1 MLSIEREHTGAA
13 MYRVSDVLKPDFARS
28 WHEAVAIVQE
38 VASQLVPGG
47 TVPDADDLLF
57 DEAGEIQ
64 LGFGP
69 DAPQNPVRAL
79 GGLLTSLLDG
89 VDAPVGLRDLAA
101 SNAGPTPSHSSVP
114 SFQKALA
121 FYERPVR
128 ANDLQAIASRLRG
141 LPVESPESAFEQ
153 LRERVA
159 AKAQGQPEP
168 KPEPAAKRQPKVSR
182 HVAIAA
188 GVLALAVAGAF
199 MVYARPRYLADRAE
213 QKLADTISSGL
224 DKIGMADAPGA
235 GAPPLAEA
243 PEPGTIADAK
253 GTPSKASPSAGT
265 SPQKLRANP
274 AEGTPSL
281 AVKGQ
286 LPMVG
291 APIEDPGYAERD
303 AGRAPAALPPPIVP
317 SPGHLEDGL
326 VTYTAADREVLP
338 PRLSRQQLPRQP
350 EPGDDTGYFDVTV
363 NENGDVDHVQ
373 LLSPMR
379 RFQERMLMA
388 AAKAWK
394 FKPALRDGQPVR
406 YRIRIPIIL
415 ADKP

>member
-1 MLSIEREHTGAA
+1 

-38 VASQLVPGG
+38 VASQLVAGA
-47 TVPDADDLLF
+47 TVPDADDLLL
-57 DEAGEIQ
+57 DDAGGIQ

-69 DAPQNPVRAL
+69 DVPQNPVRAL
-79 GGLLTSLLDG
+79 GALLTSLLDG
-89 VDAPVGLRDLAA
+89 VEAPGGLRELATN
-101 SNAGPTPSHSSVP
+101 NAGQTPSHSSVT

-121 FYERPVR
+121 FYERPAR
-128 ANDLQAIASRLRG
+128 ATDLQEIASRLRG
-141 LPVESPESAFEQ
+141 QPVQSPEAAFEE

-159 AKAQGQPEP
+159 AKAQVQPEP
-168 KPEPAAKRQPKVSR
+168 KPEPAAKRQPRVSR
-182 HVAIAA
+182 QVAIGA
-188 GVLALAVAGAF
+188 GVLALAVAFAI
-199 MVYARPRYLADRAE
+199 MVYARPRYLTDRAE

-224 DKIGMADAPGA
+224 DKIGMGGSTGA
-235 GAPPLAEA
+235 GAPTLAEA
-243 PEPGTIADAK
+243 PEPATIQEPSGAMSKGSGPAGRSSPKPHPNAADP
-253 GTPSKASPSAGT
+253 TPRLPVTG
-265 SPQKLRANP
+265 QL
-274 AEGTPSL
+274 PSL
-281 AVKGQ
+281 A
-286 LPMVG
+286 
-291 APIEDPGYAERD
+291 APTED
-303 AGRAPAALPPPIVP
+303 AGEGFRDSVRAPATVPPPIV
-317 SPGHLEDGL
+317 SAPGHLEDGL
-326 VTYTAADREVLP
+326 VTYTAADREVEP

-373 LLSPMR
+373 LISPMR

-394 FKPALRDGQPVR
+394 FQPALRDGQPVR